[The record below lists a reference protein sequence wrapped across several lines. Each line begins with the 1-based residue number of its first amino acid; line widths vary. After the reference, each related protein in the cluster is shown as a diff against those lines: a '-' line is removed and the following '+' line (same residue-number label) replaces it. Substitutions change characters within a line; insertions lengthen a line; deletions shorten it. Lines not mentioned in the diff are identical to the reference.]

1 MSVVKRRSFSALVL
15 VCIGA
20 LVVAGLYALPSTLT
34 QLTYA
39 VERGKAYAAQDQL
52 KVATDLSTSFKQVA
66 KALRPSVV
74 SISST
79 KRLQPMASGRGG
91 GSQQIPDELRKFFG
105 GSPFG
110 EFGFQMPSRP
120 EGMVQHGLGSGVI
133 VSADGYILTNN
144 HVVDGADDL
153 TVHLS
158 DEREFKAKV
167 VGTDKATDL
176 AVIKINA
183 TKLVPARLGDS
194 SAMEVGDWVL
204 AIGSP
209 FGLDQTVTAGI
220 VSAVG
225 RGNVGLADY
234 ENFIQTDAAINPGNS
249 GGPLVDLKGEVVGI
263 NTAIASR
270 SGGNM
275 GIGFAIP
282 SNMAQSVMTSLI
294 ENGRVNR
301 GYLGA
306 IIQDLTPEMSA
317 SFKFKGTD
325 GVLIGDVDPTGPAG
339 KAGLKPGDIV
349 VQYNGKPVKTMR
361 ELRQSVAATKAG
373 TKVNV
378 EVFRNGHSQT
388 LKVTISPRKDEV
400 ASFGSSSAGATTQ
413 LGLTV
418 KTLTPE
424 LGAELGYAEDVKG
437 VVVTE
442 VEPGGAASQIGLQ
455 PGDVVLSVNGTS
467 TLTAPAFATAVKK
480 VDPSTG
486 VRLQVMRDGVKR
498 FVLLRV
504 EK

>member
-1 MSVVKRRSFSALVL
+1 MSIVRRKRFSALVL
-15 VCIGA
+15 LLIGV
-20 LVVAGLYALPSTLT
+20 LVVGGLYALPSTLT

-39 VERGKAYAAQDQL
+39 VERGKAYAAKDQL
-52 KVATDLSTSFKQVA
+52 SVATDLSTAFKQVA
-66 KALRPSVV
+66 KAIRPSVV

-79 KRLQPMASGRGG
+79 KRMQPTMRGRGNM
-91 GSQQIPDELRKFFG
+91 SPRIPDDLRRFFG
-105 GSPFG
+105 DSPFG
-110 EFGFQMPSRP
+110 DFGFELPIPR
-120 EGMVQHGLGSGVI
+120 EGLVQHGLGSGAI

-158 DEREFKAKV
+158 DKREFKAKV
-167 VGTDKATDL
+167 IGTDKATDL

-183 TKLVPARLGDS
+183 SNLVPARLGDS

-204 AIGSP
+204 AMGSP

-249 GGPLVDLKGEVVGI
+249 GGPLVNLKGEVVGI

-282 SNMAQSVMTSLI
+282 SSMAQSVMSSLI
-294 ENGRVNR
+294 ENGKVNR

-306 IIQDLTPEMSA
+306 IIQDLTPELSA
-317 SFKFKGTD
+317 SFHFKGTD

-339 KAGLKPGDIV
+339 KAGLKAGDIV
-349 VQYNGKPVKTMR
+349 VRYNGKPVTTMR
-361 ELRQSVAATKAG
+361 ALRQRVAATKAG
-373 TKVNV
+373 NKVKV
-378 EVFRNGHSQT
+378 EVFRGGRYE
-388 LKVTISPRKDEV
+388 TINVRIAPRKEEV
-400 ASFGSSSAGATTQ
+400 ASFGSPSGATSQ
-413 LGLTV
+413 LGLAV

-424 LGAELGYAEDVKG
+424 IGSQLGYADEVKG

-442 VEPGGAASQIGLQ
+442 VEPGGAASQVGIQ
-455 PGDVVLSVNGTS
+455 PGDVILSVNGTN
-467 TLTAPAFATAVKK
+467 TFTAPAFLKAVKK
-480 VDPSTG
+480 TDLSKG
-486 VRLQVMRDGVKR
+486 VRLQVMRDNVRR
-498 FVLLRV
+498 FVFLRIQ
-504 EK
+504 K